1 MKHNKLLVSFLSFV
15 ALVVFLSSAN
25 SANAQ
30 EREAFSK
37 EAVEAAKK
45 ASQTPANIPNVA
57 MASTLLGC
65 KGPIT
70 QVLDVGDE
78 NLRFTS
84 AVYGSNP
91 GGGEGG
97 QFDKTP
103 LLSTRVSLAQGTCL
117 DAHLSAI
124 VGSRQAYGV
133 SNLTLF
139 QVTLTRVTPPVA
151 GPRHIVGHY
160 ETPYGRPSPAVAL
173 EAERD
178 VDMYASNFFQ
188 RVGNGPH
195 EVPPGVYRVDVWWAG
210 GPNPGGAIGAAFVLK
225 LYFR

>member
-1 MKHNKLLVSFLSFV
+1 MKHNKFLVSFLSFV
-15 ALVVFLSSAN
+15 ALIVLLSLGN
-25 SANAQ
+25 TVNAQQ
-30 EREAFSK
+30 ERETFSK
-37 EAVEAAKK
+37 EAVEAAKRAEK
-45 ASQTPANIPNVA
+45 AGPNKADAAAPA
-57 MASTLLGC
+57 LLGC

-70 QVLDVGDE
+70 QVLDLGFE
-78 NLRFTS
+78 GLKFTS
-84 AVYGSNP
+84 AVYGTTP

-103 LLSTRVSLAQGTCL
+103 VLTTRVSLAKGTCL

-139 QVTLTRVTPPVA
+139 QVTLTPISPPG
-151 GPRHIVGHY
+151 GPRHMVGHY

-188 RVGNGPH
+188 RVGTGPH

-210 GPNPGGAIGAAFVLK
+210 APNPGGAIGAAFVLK